1 MVKTPPQQQRQQHQQ
16 QQQQQQPAQRQK
28 RKKVA
33 FKAQAISLVDPSA
46 VPAVK
51 AITLADP
58 TAATVLDELCQEQ
71 WDSDAS
77 TYTYAEDYVSVVPF
91 DERTVSL
98 RTKQLSSKVTAW
110 ELDSDELDPE
120 NWTLAQSRKRPVKE
134 RIQEPKTYASRL
146 KGSVPGPSAKPL
158 EQLRF
163 IKRNNN
169 TVRRYNPTYL
179 KIET

>member
-33 FKAQAISLVDPSA
+33 FKAQAVTFTDPSAELA

-58 TAATVLDELCQEQ
+58 TATAVLDDLCQEH
-71 WDSDAS
+71 WETEAS
-77 TYTYAEDYVSVVPF
+77 AYSSAEDFDVVPF

-110 ELDSDELDPE
+110 DLTSEELDPDK
-120 NWTLAQSRKRPVKE
+120 WTLAQSRKRSVKE
-134 RIQEPKTYASRL
+134 RIEEPATYASRL

-163 IKRNNN
+163 TKRNNN
-169 TVRRYNPTYL
+169 TVRR
-179 KIET
+179 